1 MVPTIV
7 FPSMNPELCAFARAF
22 IPPDWPVIVK
32 DGNPERHFDELKTLD
47 IQTKWA
53 VNVDEDCFVINP
65 QAVLEL
71 IAHME
76 ASGFDTAAI
85 QDGASYLRY
94 HHPVMFNPF
103 FFVFNVEKVQAAPKV
118 TTDIPS
124 MLDSS
129 RQFAHLQRY
138 SDLPCE
144 FDGFEPYY
152 PFFTDLL
159 LAGLRPLFLA
169 NHAWDAFDPG
179 LTNLGKPSIV
189 LDERGNELCI
199 HSWYSRLYSDPS
211 LRGRFDACIRYA
223 YNQRRKLLGFPAE

>member
-1 MVPTIV
+1 MVPTII

-22 IPPDWPVIVK
+22 IPPEWPVIVK

-65 QAVLEL
+65 QAIVEL

-76 ASGFDTAAI
+76 ASGYDTAAI
-85 QDGASYLRY
+85 QDGASNLRA
-94 HHPVMFNPF
+94 HNPVMFNPF
-103 FFVFNVEKVQAAPKV
+103 FFVFNVAKVQAVPKV
-118 TTDIPS
+118 TTDIPT
-124 MLDSS
+124 MVATS
-129 RQFAHLQRY
+129 RQFAPLQRY
-138 SDLPCE
+138 FDLPFE

-159 LAGLRPLFLA
+159 LAGLRPLFLN
-169 NHAWDAFDPG
+169 NHAWEAFDPAPTG
-179 LTNLGKPSIV
+179 LGKPSIV

-199 HSWYSRLYSDPS
+199 HAWYSRLYHEPVVRAR
-211 LRGRFDACIRYA
+211 LDACIRYA
-223 YNQRRKLLGFPAE
+223 YDQRRKLLGLPPA